1 MSTQSNGDDYEDLI
15 HRLLG
20 CLGISEASFEEA
32 IVWSLCEY
40 GTA

>member
-1 MSTQSNGDDYEDLI
+1 MSTQSNGDDYQDLI